1 MVHSLEKKILM
12 FFSWFGQRKT
22 KGCYF
27 LLSITIIIISYF
39 KRIRMIGQMDGL
51 GNDQI

>member
-1 MVHSLEKKILM
+1 M
-12 FFSWFGQRKT
+12 FFSWLGQRKT

-27 LLSITIIIISYF
+27 LLPITIIDIRYF
-39 KRIRMIGQMDGL
+39 NKIKMTGQMDGL